1 MRLCGQQAV
10 WNYEEENGLLTI
22 QGVGAMED
30 YTEPEQVP
38 WNSLMQEIKVVVI
51 RDGIT
56 TVGDY
61 AFAGCSNL
69 QEVTLPGSVEIVG
82 VFSFKG
88 CTGLREIVIPEGVR
102 VLASKAFLQCIKK
115 SLSAIYSY
123 RRGYAG
129 VRKMRISGGSFL
141 SGK

>member
-61 AFAGCSNL
+61 AFAGCISL
-69 QEVTLPGSVEIVG
+69 ESVVIPAQVNYIAYRA
-82 VFSFKG
+82 FKG
-88 CTGLREIVIPEGVR
+88 CINLKNVKILNKNIVLGMEAFDRYPLDEKDTGTAR
-102 VLASKAFLQCIKK
+102 
-115 SLSAIYSY
+115 
-123 RRGYAG
+123 
-129 VRKMRISGGSFL
+129 
-141 SGK
+141 

>member
-1 MRLCGQQAV
+1 
-10 WNYEEENGLLTI
+10 
-22 QGVGAMED
+22 MED

-102 VLASKAFLQCIKK
+102 VLASKAFQFCSALKK

>member
-88 CTGLREIVIPEGVR
+88 AGIQGISV
-102 VLASKAFLQCIKK
+102 LQCIKK

>member
-69 QEVTLPGSVEIVG
+69 QRSACRAPW
-82 VFSFKG
+82 
-88 CTGLREIVIPEGVR
+88 
-102 VLASKAFLQCIKK
+102 K
-115 SLSAIYSY
+115 SLAYSALRAVQS
-123 RRGYAG
+123 
-129 VRKMRISGGSFL
+129 
-141 SGK
+141 

>member
-56 TVGDY
+56 TV
-61 AFAGCSNL
+61 AAICRR
-69 QEVTLPGSVEIVG
+69 LPCLALWRSWVY
-82 VFSFKG
+82 SA
-88 CTGLREIVIPEGVR
+88 LRVV
-102 VLASKAFLQCIKK
+102 QD
-115 SLSAIYSY
+115 
-123 RRGYAG
+123 
-129 VRKMRISGGSFL
+129 
-141 SGK
+141 

>member
-56 TVGDY
+56 TVGDCRLQQS
-61 AFAGCSNL
+61 AGGYPAWLC
-69 QEVTLPGSVEIVG
+69 GDR
-82 VFSFKG
+82 G
-88 CTGLREIVIPEGVR
+88 CIQL
-102 VLASKAFLQCIKK
+102 
-115 SLSAIYSY
+115 
-123 RRGYAG
+123 
-129 VRKMRISGGSFL
+129 
-141 SGK
+141 

>member
-88 CTGLREIVIPEGVR
+88 NCHSGRCQGAGIQGISV
-102 VLASKAFLQCIKK
+102 LQCIKK